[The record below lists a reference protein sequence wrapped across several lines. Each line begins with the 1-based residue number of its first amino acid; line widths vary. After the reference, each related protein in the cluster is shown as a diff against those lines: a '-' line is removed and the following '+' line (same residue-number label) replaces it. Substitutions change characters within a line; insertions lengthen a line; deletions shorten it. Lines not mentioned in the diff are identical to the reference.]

1 VRVARANG
9 WWGKVI
15 NHPSAVLLV
24 VQLLGVLLFPFMEST
39 AYGRVGFEL
48 FGALVLALAIFTVR
62 DSPGPTWIIVVLGVA
77 ASALSVADAVSDQP
91 VFEGSSAVL
100 HALFYLYAAGSLMV
114 YILGDRQVTSD
125 ELYAVGGTFTLVAWA
140 FAYIYSITQIIWPGS
155 FSAAVNPEAP
165 RTWVELLFLSFTTLT
180 STGLSDVVPI
190 SPYARAVS
198 MIEQLA
204 GVGYVALFVSRVV
217 GLTMSR
223 QMSVDD
229 PSSSDA

>member
-1 VRVARANG
+1 MRVARANG

-15 NHPSAVLLV
+15 THPSAVLLV
-24 VQLLGVLLFPFMEST
+24 VQLVGVLLFPFMETT

-48 FGALVLALAIFTVR
+48 FGALVLGLAIYTVR

-77 ASALSVADAVSDQP
+77 ASALSIADAVSDRP
-91 VFEGSSAVL
+91 VFEGTSAVL

-114 YILGDRQVTSD
+114 YILADRQVTTD
-125 ELYAVGGTFTLVAWA
+125 ELYAVGATFTLVAWA
-140 FAYIYSITQIIWPGS
+140 FAYVYAVLQLVWPGS
-155 FSAAVNPEAP
+155 FTAAVDPEGK

-190 SPYARAVS
+190 TAQARAVS

-217 GLTMSR
+217 GLTISR
-223 QMSVDD
+223 QFVGDE
-229 PSSSDA
+229 PSSPDA

>member
-1 VRVARANG
+1 MRVARANG
-9 WWGKVI
+9 WWGKIVT
-15 NHPSAVLLV
+15 HPSAVLLV
-24 VQLLGVLLFPFMEST
+24 VQLVGVLLFPFMEST

-62 DSPGPTWIIVVLGVA
+62 DSPGPTWIIVVLGVL
-77 ASALSVADAVSDQP
+77 ASGLAIADAVSDQP

-114 YILGDRQVTSD
+114 YILADRQVTSD
-125 ELYAVGGTFTLVAWA
+125 ELYAVGATFTLVAWA
-140 FAYIYSITQIIWPGS
+140 FAYVYIVLQLLVPGS
-155 FSAAVNPEAP
+155 FTAAVDSEAK

-180 STGLSDVVPI
+180 STGLSDIVPI
-190 SPYARAVS
+190 TPHARAVS

-217 GLTMSR
+217 GLTISR

-229 PSSSDA
+229 PSSPDA

>member
-1 VRVARANG
+1 MRVARANG

-15 NHPSAVLLV
+15 THPSAVLLV
-24 VQLLGVLLFPFMEST
+24 VQLVGVLLFPFMETT

-48 FGALVLALAIFTVR
+48 FGALVLGLAIYTVR

-77 ASALSVADAVSDQP
+77 ASALSIADAVSDLP
-91 VFEGSSAVL
+91 VFEGTSAVL

-114 YILGDRQVTSD
+114 YILADRQVTTD
-125 ELYAVGGTFTLVAWA
+125 ELYAVGATFTLVAWA
-140 FAYIYSITQIIWPGS
+140 FAYVYALLQLVWPGS
-155 FSAAVNPEAP
+155 FTAAIDPEGK

-190 SPYARAVS
+190 TAHARAVS

-217 GLTMSR
+217 GLTISR
-223 QMSVDD
+223 QLSVDD
-229 PSSSDA
+229 PASPDA